1 MTPTKHPPSVNLL
14 PIVFVVDDDPDM
26 LAITRQALR
35 TASFAVQTFSS
46 GQAFLDRVDWTRPG
60 CVVLDF
66 GLPGRDGLGV
76 QRELTA
82 RGCPLPVV
90 IMTGQGTVPMSV
102 RAMKQGAF
110 DVLTKPFGP
119 GQLVKAVQSALAQD
133 APRRE
138 AAHRVSSLTRRER
151 TLVDQVAGGHLNKQ
165 IASNLGVKE
174 CTVKLHRRNLMRKL
188 SAESLPALL
197 RLAIRS
203 GIVAVDSLGSASSHP
218 SPPAPRSR

>member
-1 MTPTKHPPSVNLL
+1 M
-14 PIVFVVDDDPDM
+14 DDDPGLLN
-26 LAITRQALR
+26 LAHQALR
-35 TASFAVQTFSS
+35 TAQFAVQTFTS
-46 GQAFLDRVDWTRPG
+46 GQALLERSDWSRPG

-76 QRELTA
+76 QRELIA
-82 RGCPLPVV
+82 RGCHLPVI

-102 RAMKQGAF
+102 LAMKQGAF
-110 DVLTKPFGP
+110 DVLTKPFRP
-119 GQLVKAVQSALAQD
+119 GQLVAAVRSALEQD

-138 AAHRVSSLTRRER
+138 AARRVAALTRRER
-151 TLVDQVAGGHLNKQ
+151 AMVDQVAGGHLNKQ

-203 GIVAVDSLGSASSHP
+203 GLVAVDSLGGTAQK
-218 SPPAPRSR
+218 SPPIHSRAS